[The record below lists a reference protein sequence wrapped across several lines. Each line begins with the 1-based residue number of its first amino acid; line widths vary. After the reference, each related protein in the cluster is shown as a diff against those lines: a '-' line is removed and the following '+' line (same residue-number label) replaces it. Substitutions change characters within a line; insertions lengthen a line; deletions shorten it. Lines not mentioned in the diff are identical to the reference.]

1 MGSYSMAVTVET
13 PSVNR
18 IRSIRG
24 HILLD
29 WLMLGALTFVT
40 DDTYNR
46 YFFHFFPYLH
56 QKVTV
61 YTCRRRV

>member
-46 YFFHFFPYLH
+46 YILKFFPYLQ
-56 QKVTV
+56 QKATV
-61 YTCRRRV
+61 YIRRCRV